1 LLEHRRHKHDVV
13 AKTKCSVY
21 LLDARSLS
29 RLARSHPEILR
40 HIRDVAEARAAAD
53 EAARSEKRKQKPRAV
68 SAGPRGT
75 EE

>member
-1 LLEHRRHKHDVV
+1 
-13 AKTKCSVY
+13 

-29 RLARSHPEILR
+29 RLERRHPEILR
-40 HIRDVAEARAAAD
+40 HIRDVAGARAAAD
-53 EAARSEKRKQKPRAV
+53 EAARGEKRKQKPRAV